1 MPDNVIRVL
10 AFDVN
15 ETLLDLQALDPLFAD
30 LLGDPALRPQW
41 FASMLQ
47 LSFVGGLTGQ
57 YVDFSTAQRGALQ
70 MTAARAGK
78 QLSTGEV
85 EIVVDAMRRLPP
97 HSDVLP
103 ALTRL
108 RDAGIRLTALTNSVL
123 DVAEAQL
130 SNAGVADAFEAIFSA
145 DKVRALKPA
154 PAPYR
159 MVAERC
165 GIDIG
170 DLCLVAAH
178 PWDVSGAMAA
188 GTQAAFVAR
197 GGVVPSP
204 LGAQPAVIGANLAEV
219 VDALLARIAAG
230 RA

>member
-1 MPDNVIRVL
+1 MPDNRIQVL
-10 AFDVN
+10 VFDVN

-78 QLSTGEV
+78 KLSTGEV
-85 EIVVDAMRRLPP
+85 ETVVDAMRRLPP

-108 RDAGIRLTALTNSVL
+108 RDAGVRLTALTNSVL
-123 DVAEAQL
+123 DVALAQL
-130 SNAGVADAFEAIFSA
+130 SNAGLADMFEAILSA
-145 DKVRALKPA
+145 DEARALKPA

-159 MVAERC
+159 MTADRC
-165 GIDIG
+165 GVDIG

-188 GTQAAFVAR
+188 GAQAAFVAR

-204 LGAQPAVIGANLAEV
+204 LGPQPAVIGADLIAV
-219 VDALLARIAAG
+219 ADALLARRATG
-230 RA
+230 RG